1 MNYLKRLISV
11 VALLAVAACGGGGGN
26 PGDPITGPGS
36 GSGSVTDIVLV
47 LSATSVSN
55 KGTDTITATA
65 TAVDSNR
72 NAVADVPLT
81 ISVDSGAVATTTA
94 TKTNASGQLASTIG
108 IGSDRTNR
116 TITVTAKAGNL
127 TRTTTLAVVDAAATN
142 SASDLVLVL
151 SSSTIANTGTRTVTA
166 TVTALDGKRN
176 ALTDVAVTLTA
187 DSGAVVTAAS
197 KVTGVS
203 GTVTATI
210 GIGSNQT
217 NRDIVVTAQ
226 SGTLSRSAV
235 LKVVTDPG
243 TTTPTADDL
252 SLVISAPS
260 VTNGGSNTITA
271 TATAV
276 DRNRNVVSN
285 IPVTFAVDASATVA
299 VSGTVTNASGTV
311 TATIG
316 IGSDRSNRVVTV
328 TATTAGI
335 TRSASFVVT
344 GAKLTSSSSPLVV
357 AATEGNVVEYTLVDF
372 NAIAMADQVITV
384 QGAGLP
390 TVTGK
395 TDLNGKFKYTYK
407 APSISGAL
415 TITATA
421 AGDSKSDTITIS
433 AGSGSIDPV
442 TATIFSA
449 SVTPTPSVVTVNSIG
464 SSTNQVELRALFV
477 GVDNKPLKN
486 VRARF
491 DLNGDKT
498 STDGLVSWVGPYAY
512 SDVNGIARGTF
523 TPGQRSSPT
532 NGITIRVCYGG
543 NDFATSATDTGCSN
557 APNSATATLTVA
569 SEALSV
575 TLRTNEL
582 IKLPADE
589 LTYVKEY
596 VVMVVD
602 ASGQAKADVVITPS
616 VDLTGYR
623 KGLWFWNGIIY
634 QQSRTL
640 ASDQYYS
647 WGGESWSQVGQPDPT
662 AIPTCPNED
671 ANRNGVLEGLPITGG
686 TAPAIGARRED
697 LNWNGTVEPRK
708 ADVAVKMVGSNKT
721 DSNGLAIVQVQYG
734 RNVASWLDY
743 VLTVTA
749 SGVSGTEARAKV
761 AATTPFPALAIRTE
775 SQVPAFVVSPYG
787 RSGICTDDK

>member
-36 GSGSVTDIVLV
+36 GSGSVADIVLV
-47 LSATSVSN
+47 LSATTVTN
-55 KGTDTITATA
+55 KGTDTVVATA

-81 ISVDSGAVATTTA
+81 ISVDANAVVTTSA
-94 TKTNASGQLASTIG
+94 TKTNTAGQLAATVG

-116 TITVTAKAGNL
+116 TITITAKAGSL
-127 TRTTTLAVVDAAATN
+127 TRTTTLSVVDAAATN

-151 SSSTIANTGTRTVTA
+151 SSTNIANTGTRTVTA

-176 ALTDVAVTLTA
+176 ALSDVAVTLTA
-187 DSGAVVTAAS
+187 DNGAVVTSPS
-197 KVTGVS
+197 KVTGAS

-210 GIGSNQT
+210 GIGSNLT

-226 SGTLSRSAV
+226 SGSLTRSTV

-243 TTTPTADDL
+243 TTAPVADDL

-260 VTNGGSNTITA
+260 VTNGGSNTIIA

-276 DRNRNVVSN
+276 DRNRNVLAG
-285 IPVTFAVDASATVA
+285 IPVTFAVDASATAA
-299 VSGTVTNASGTV
+299 VSGTVTNSSGVV

-316 IGSDRSNRVVTV
+316 IGADRSNRVVTV
-328 TATTAGI
+328 TATTTGLPP
-335 TRSASFVVT
+335 RSTSFAVT
-344 GAKLTSSSSPLVV
+344 GAKLTSSASPFVV
-357 AATEGNVVEYTLVDF
+357 ASTEGNVIEYTLVDF
-372 NAIAMADQVITV
+372 NAIAMADQAITV

-390 TVTGK
+390 TATGK
-395 TDLNGKFKYTYK
+395 TDLNGKFRYTYK
-407 APSISGAL
+407 APAV
-415 TITATA
+415 
-421 AGDSKSDTITIS
+421 
-433 AGSGSIDPV
+433 AGSINV
-442 TATIFSA
+442 TATSAGDARTDSIVISSGSSAIPPVVDSILSA
-449 SVTPTPSVVTVNSIG
+449 SVTPTPSVVTVNSVG
-464 SSTNQVELRALFV
+464 SNTNQVELRALFV
-477 GVDNKPLKN
+477 GADNRPLKN

-491 DLNGDKT
+491 DLAGDKT
-498 STDGLVSWVGPYAY
+498 TTDGVVSWVGPYAY
-512 SDVNGIARGTF
+512 SDANGIARGTF

-532 NGITIRVCYGG
+532 NGITIRVCYSGS
-543 NDFATSATDTGCSN
+543 DFASGSASACDGVQK
-557 APNSATATLTVA
+557 SATATLTVA

-582 IKLPADE
+582 IKSPPDD
-589 LTYVKEY
+589 LTYAKEY

-602 ASGQAKADVVITPS
+602 AAGQAKADVVITPF

-623 KGLWFWNGIIY
+623 KGFWFWNGVIY
-634 QQSRTL
+634 QQSLTL
-640 ASDQYYS
+640 NSDEYYS
-647 WGGESWSQVGQPDPT
+647 WTGESWSQVARP
-662 AIPTCPNED
+662 AFSLPTCPNED
-671 ANRNGVLEGLPITGG
+671 ANRNGVLEGLPLGTG
-686 TAPAIGARRED
+686 TPPAIGSRLED

-734 RNVASWLDY
+734 RNVSSWIDY

-749 SGVSGTEARAKV
+749 SGVSGTEARAAV
-761 AATTPFPALAIRTE
+761 ASETLFPALAIRTE
-775 SQVPAFVVSPYG
+775 SQVPAFVLSPYG
-787 RSGICTDDK
+787 RSSVCSDDK